1 MLMNL
6 LNSYGT
12 YTPAAEGVIGSFKFN
27 YFPTLAIAAIVIFLG
42 RFFVRHSAFLRKSA
56 LPAPV
61 VSGLLFSIIV
71 SCIKVAGFQISFE
84 TTTLKDLAQ
93 NLFFAGVGFAF
104 TAGMLKK
111 SGKKLVINIAIGAVL
126 LITLQNVIGIGVG
139 RLVGLHPLLA
149 LQCSSSSMSGGVAT
163 AAAMGPFYESL
174 GVQDAAVV
182 GIACGTLGN
191 IMASLIGGPVAV
203 ALIKKHKLKADPND
217 QPHVTKKTIHELNTE
232 SLIKAFA
239 ITLLLALGAVPITWL
254 FGFIKINMPICISC
268 IFAGAIVRSVCDA
281 KKVSL
286 PTEEI
291 EALEHMWLQ
300 LYLALIMMSTDFT
313 KLAPLA
319 GQVAIIVLCQAIFIC
334 LFGYFVSFNL
344 FGRDYGAAVM
354 TAGNIGWGSGSA
366 TNCVANEKAVM
377 DEYGW
382 HSIAW
387 DLYPGWSVICD
398 DLYNPAILSI
408 LGTIFA

>member
-1 MLMNL
+1 MLL
-6 LNSYGT
+6 SLINSYGA
-12 YTPAAEGVIGSFKFN
+12 YTPAAEGAIASFKFS
-27 YFPTLAIAAIVIFLG
+27 YFPTLAIAAVVIFLG
-42 RFFVRHSAFLRKSA
+42 QFFVRHSAFLRKSA

-71 SCIKVAGFQISFE
+71 SCIKIAGFQIGFE
-84 TTTLKDLAQ
+84 TATLKDLAQ

-111 SGKKLVINIAIGAVL
+111 SGRKLVINIAIGAVL
-126 LITLQNVIGIGVG
+126 LITLQDAIGIGVG
-139 RLVGLHPLLA
+139 TLVGLHPLLA
-149 LQCSSSSMSGGVAT
+149 LQCSSASMSGGVAT

-174 GVQDAAVV
+174 GVADATVV
-182 GIACGTLGN
+182 GVACGTLGN

-203 ALIKKHKLKADPND
+203 ALIKRHKLKADPKD
-217 QPHVTKKTIHELNTE
+217 QPSVTKTTIHELSTE
-232 SLIKAFA
+232 RIIKGFA
-239 ITLLLALGAVPITWL
+239 ITLLLALMAVPITWL
-254 FGFIKINMPICISC
+254 FGLVKINMPICISC
-268 IFAGAIVRSVCDA
+268 IFAGAIVRSVCDH
-281 KKVSL
+281 KKIEV

-319 GQVAIIVLCQAIFIC
+319 GQVAIVVLCQAIFIC
-334 LFGYFVSFNL
+334 AFGYFISFRL
-344 FGRDYGAAVM
+344 FGSDYGAAVM
-354 TAGNIGWGSGSA
+354 AAGNIGWGSGSA

-377 DEYGW
+377 DEYGY

-408 LGTIFA
+408 LGTILA

>member
-1 MLMNL
+1 MLL
-6 LNSYGT
+6 SFFSSFGT
-12 YTPAAEGVIGSFKFN
+12 YTSAAEGQIGSFKFS
-27 YFPTLAIAAIVIFLG
+27 YFPTLAIAAVVIFLG
-42 RFFVRHSAFLRKSA
+42 RYFVRHNAFLRKSA

-61 VSGLLFSIIV
+61 ISGLLFSVII
-71 SCIKVAGFQISFE
+71 SCIKISGFQIGFE
-84 TTTLKDLAQ
+84 TATLKDLAQ

-111 SGKKLVINIAIGAVL
+111 SGRKLVANIAIGAVL
-126 LITLQNVIGIGVG
+126 LITLQDIIGLGVG
-139 RLVGLHPLLA
+139 YLVGLHPLLA
-149 LQCSSSSMSGGVAT
+149 LQCSSASMSGGVAT

-174 GVQDAAVV
+174 GVADATVV
-182 GIACGTLGN
+182 GVACGTLGN

-203 ALIKKHKLKADPND
+203 ALIRRYKLKSDPMD
-217 QPHVTKKTIHELNTE
+217 QPHITKKEIHELNTDRV
-232 SLIKAFA
+232 IHGFA
-239 ITLLLALGAVPITWL
+239 LTLLLAFLALPITWL
-254 FGFIKINMPICISC
+254 FGLIKINMPVCISC
-268 IFAGAIVRSVCDA
+268 IFAGAIVRSICDH
-281 KKVSL
+281 KKLEV
-286 PTEEI
+286 PTQEI

-319 GQVAIIVLCQAIFIC
+319 GQVAAVVVCQAIFIC
-334 LFGYFVSFNL
+334 AFGYFISFNL

-382 HSIAW
+382 HTIAW
-387 DLYPGWSVICD
+387 ELYPGWSVICD

-408 LGTIFA
+408 LGSLLA